1 MARVLIIE
9 DNEAQRDLYRD
20 LLYYNGY
27 DVLTAEDAQ
36 SGLALAES
44 ELPDLIVLDV
54 MLPGVSGLVAAQ
66 RLTRHPRTAHIPILC
81 MSAYDVSPAMV
92 EHSGAREFLPKPLDP
107 SDLMKAVWR
116 HLNQNPNPRNNVTPN
131 SE

>member
-1 MARVLIIE
+1 MARVLLIE
-9 DNEAQRDLYRD
+9 DNESQRDLYRD

-27 DVLTAEDAQ
+27 DVITAPDAQ
-36 SGLALAES
+36 AGIAIAET

-54 MLPGVSGLVAAQ
+54 MLPGMSGLAAAEQ
-66 RLTRHPRTAHIPILC
+66 LTRHPRTAHIPIIC

-92 EHSGAREFLPKPLDP
+92 EHSGAKEFLAKPLDP

-116 HLNQNPNPRNNVTPN
+116 QLGASGPNTAIPN
-131 SE
+131 AE